1 MTRRQY
7 PDEEREVIP
16 PNKWSFARVDGGQGM
31 DFQGKETAI
40 VSSDIHIHLPT
51 TFQTGWIYELIY
63 TAKDPLVMALG
74 HLVVRDAISFLR
86 YNKTSQNPFL
96 KYEIEKTFCFGRS
109 QTGRCIRDFIYHGFN
124 EDHLGRKVF
133 DGALTHVAG
142 ACLLYTS
149 PSPRDGW

>member
-16 PNKWSFARVDGGQGM
+16 PSKWSFARVDGGQGM

-63 TAKDPLVMALG
+63 TAKDPLVMGLG
-74 HLVVRDAISFLR
+74 HLVVRDAVSFLR

-96 KYEIEKTFCFGRS
+96 KYEIEKPFVLDVHKRVAAFAISSIMGSMRITL
-109 QTGRCIRDFIYHGFN
+109 DEKY
-124 EDHLGRKVF
+124 
-133 DGALTHVAG
+133 LTE
-142 ACLLYTS
+142 
-149 PSPRDGW
+149 R